1 MLFGIFIQFNIF
13 FFFTNWSMKD
23 VYFLRVGAWVHGH
36 VYLNVFG
43 DSNIIKYSSSVILYK
58 AFFCLKL

>member
-1 MLFGIFIQFNIF
+1 
-13 FFFTNWSMKD
+13 MKD
-23 VYFLRVGAWVHGH
+23 VYFLRVGPWVHGH